1 MQLSRHVKSYP
12 HEKSTKEYSIQNG
25 QCVCGKCYKAI
36 KHQSNIKR
44 HLQVCKNKVEKS
56 LYKCA
61 LCPRTEQFKCRLKK
75 HMKQHAS
82 QASKAFPNCHASSK
96 RISHFQNHKIVCDNS
111 NEQSMNDEQF
121 TPSFACLDNSVIE
134 FVENEQL
141 IVHQHHLLLW
151 KYKMLIVMLNWKML
165 FLIKEM
171 IKWFLNMSLNILIL
185 PFHH

>member
-12 HEKSTKEYSIQNG
+12 HEKSTEEYSIQNG

-61 LCPRTEQFKCRLKK
+61 LCPRTEQFKCRLEK

-82 QASKAFPNCHASSK
+82 RGIKNLSKLLCIFQEDWPFSK
-96 RISHFQNHKIVCDNS
+96 S
-111 NEQSMNDEQF
+111 
-121 TPSFACLDNSVIE
+121 
-134 FVENEQL
+134 
-141 IVHQHHLLLW
+141 
-151 KYKMLIVMLNWKML
+151 
-165 FLIKEM
+165 
-171 IKWFLNMSLNILIL
+171 
-185 PFHH
+185 

>member
-61 LCPRTEQFKCRLKK
+61 LCPRTEEFKCRLEK

-82 QASKAFPNCHASSK
+82 QDIKNLSKLLCIFQEDWPFSK
-96 RISHFQNHKIVCDNS
+96 S
-111 NEQSMNDEQF
+111 
-121 TPSFACLDNSVIE
+121 
-134 FVENEQL
+134 
-141 IVHQHHLLLW
+141 
-151 KYKMLIVMLNWKML
+151 
-165 FLIKEM
+165 
-171 IKWFLNMSLNILIL
+171 
-185 PFHH
+185 